1 MRGSGRIGR
10 KCAALVGATALTWG
24 LLAGP
29 AVAQSDEQ
37 LRGRVLTSA
46 VPLPGYEISLFAT
59 SADGP
64 ALLGRATSGPA
75 GEFAI
80 GYAPQPASSV
90 IYAVAEKPGSPVV
103 LSGVL
108 GVGDSPSDVVLDE
121 KTTVAAAYAL
131 AQFTEDGRVAGPA
144 PGLQNAAR
152 MAHNLVDPVT
162 GDIAPVLGT
171 SPNGPDTETLSTFGS
186 LADMVAN
193 CIALHQVCD
202 QLVRLAGTP
211 GGAPASDTWQAL
223 VNTARHPW
231 QNVVELFA
239 VSKAGPSPIVPD
251 RVLPPSAWTLAL
263 RFVGD
268 GVSMDGPGN
277 MTVDRDGN
285 IWVTNNYEYAPGT
298 DTPVCGAE
306 NLIRLTPTGEFY
318 PGSPYTGGGL
328 SGAGFGIDIDRDG
341 NVWVANFGFAA
352 PAPGCPDDRQ
362 PPHNSL
368 SVFTAD
374 GQPISPDTGFT
385 QGGIDWPQGLISHS
399 SGDIWTA
406 NCGND
411 SVTIY
416 PGGNPAAARNLTDL
430 GVTKPFALAEGT
442 DGRVF
447 VTGNGS
453 DTVAVLDA
461 SGAPIAPAIGGAGLE
476 KPLGVAVDSAGTAW
490 VANSRVIGIPC
501 PDPALTPTLEGSLTM
516 IDGNL
521 TPFPITGGGLRV
533 PWGVVVDG
541 NDNIWVANF
550 AGRAVSQ
557 FCGSRAVACR
567 PGTTTGAPISPD
579 VTGYGFDGLVRN
591 TGITIDQ
598 AGNVWLANNWKEI
611 PVQTNP
617 GGYEMVAFVG
627 AAAPVTP

>member
-1 MRGSGRIGR
+1 M
-10 KCAALVGATALTWG
+10 
-24 LLAGP
+24 
-29 AVAQSDEQ
+29 
-37 LRGRVLTSA
+37 
-46 VPLPGYEISLFAT
+46 
-59 SADGP
+59 
-64 ALLGRATSGPA
+64 
-75 GEFAI
+75 
-80 GYAPQPASSV
+80 
-90 IYAVAEKPGSPVV
+90 
-103 LSGVL
+103 
-108 GVGDSPSDVVLDE
+108 
-121 KTTVAAAYAL
+121 AAAYAL
-131 AQFTEDGRVAGPA
+131 AQFTEGGRVAGPS

-171 SPNGPDTETLSTFGS
+171 SPNGPDTEALGTFGS

-193 CIALHQVCD
+193 CIALQQVCD

-211 GGAPASDTWQAL
+211 GGAPASDTWQAM

-251 RVLPPSAWTLAL
+251 RALPPSAWTLAL

-298 DTPVCGAE
+298 DTPVCGAD

-385 QGGIDWPQGLISHS
+385 QGEIDWPQGLISHS
-399 SGDIWTA
+399 NGDIWTA

-430 GVTKPFALAEGT
+430 GVTKPFALAEGA

-461 SGAPIAPAIGGAGLE
+461 SGTPIVPAIGGAGLE
-476 KPLGVAVDSAGTAW
+476 KPSGGRRFRGNRV

-557 FCGSRAVACR
+557 FCGSRAVDCAPEPPRAHRSPRTSPATDSTVSSATPASRSTR
-567 PGTTTGAPISPD
+567 PGTCGWPTTGRRSRSRPTPA
-579 VTGYGFDGLVRN
+579 VTRWWPSSGPPR
-591 TGITIDQ
+591 
-598 AGNVWLANNWKEI
+598 
-611 PVQTNP
+611 P
-617 GGYEMVAFVG
+617 
-627 AAAPVTP
+627 

>member
-1 MRGSGRIGR
+1 MRGSSRIGR
-10 KCAALVGATALTWG
+10 KCAALVGATALAWA
-24 LLAGP
+24 LLAAP
-29 AVAQSDEQ
+29 ATAQSEEQ

-75 GEFAI
+75 GDFAI

-108 GVGDSPSDVVLDE
+108 GVGDSPTDVILDE

-131 AQFTEDGRVAGPA
+131 AQFTEDGGVAGPA
-144 PGLQNAAR
+144 PGLHNAAR

-171 SPNGPDTETLSTFGS
+171 PPNGPETEALATFGS

-193 CIALHQVCD
+193 CIALQQVCD
-202 QLVRLAGTP
+202 QLVRLAGTS

-239 VSKAGPSPIVPD
+239 VSKTGPSPIVPD
-251 RVLPPSAWTLAL
+251 RILPPSAWTLAL

-298 DTPVCGAE
+298 DTPVCGAD

-416 PGGNPAAARNLTDL
+416 PGGNPAAGRNLTDL
-430 GVTKPFALAEGT
+430 GVTKPFALAEGA

-461 SGAPIAPAIGGAGLE
+461 SGTPIVPAIGGAGLE

-598 AGNVWLANNWKEI
+598 AGNVWVANNWKEI
-611 PVQTNP
+611 PIQTNP